1 MDVPVKMHGKSAKN
15 DSSTGSGSTAD
26 GATEKGNGVSRRRF
40 LQILG
45 TASAATA
52 TGCASDK
59 SQKIY
64 PRLKTEDDQIPG
76 VGVWY
81 SSTCTECSAGC
92 GIMVKNVDGR
102 AIKIEG
108 NRESPINRGGLCA
121 LGQASLQSLYD
132 PDRIREPLRRSGD
145 GSFTPISWEEALSEV
160 SDAIKNRGKKSAF
173 LTGEHNGA
181 FSELLD
187 EMSRAIDADQYV
199 YDVSQPV
206 AAARGAELV
215 YGVYGIPH
223 YRIDRAEA
231 ILNFGADFLETW
243 VNPCGY
249 ARDWATSRRGENPL
263 RFIHVEPRLSLTGAN
278 ADLWLAA
285 KPGTEVSV
293 ALAVLQQLIS
303 RGRNTIP
310 SDISA
315 RIDSLLKG
323 INLDGVV
330 AESGVARENILLTAH
345 YLSTAKR
352 SLVLAGG
359 ASSLTS
365 DPLPLHVVTNLMNV
379 VLGNVGETVDLSR
392 VRVPKSSVTRVRDLI
407 TALGNKQ
414 VGVLFIHDTNP
425 AFTLPGSFGFR
436 NVVRQADKVVSF
448 ASHLDETAAYADI
461 ILPSHTG
468 LEAWGDVRPHAGVY
482 SLIQPSMAPV
492 FNTRDVGDIILQLAS
507 SAGLSAPKADDYKS
521 YLKASWQRVHSA
533 EGVGE
538 DFEAFW
544 RHSLERGGFFAGR
557 VAQARA
563 AAVQT
568 AAFSQKFMATPI
580 FDKKGVTGN
589 GFTVLPYNS
598 VKSFDGRAANR
609 PWLQELPDPI
619 TQVVW
624 DNWVEIHPDAAKVL
638 GISNGDPVVVRNHYG
653 EVQAPAY
660 VTPHVH
666 RDVIAIPVGQG
677 HQKYGRYAQSV
688 GLGNVIDLLPPS
700 IAAEGIA
707 LLSAQASVERG
718 RGTHSMVV
726 TSGSSSQHDRELART
741 KVLSGMTAA
750 AVGHAPSGPE
760 GSHQGHEVHPQDA
773 PGQYGAT
780 HAAAGHDDGHGD
792 VKDHGNGHGEH
803 HEVKQM
809 YTQREHPVYRWGM
822 AIDLAACTG
831 CSACVV
837 ACYAENNIPVVGKKL
852 AEKGREMSWLRIE
865 RYYDEDESQELR
877 VSFLPMLC
885 QHCNNAPCEPVCPV
899 YATYHNEEGLNA
911 MIYNRCVGTRYC
923 SNNCS
928 YKVRRFNWVDFEFP
942 EPMNWQL
949 NPSVTKR
956 TMGVMEKCT
965 FCVQRINEARDRA
978 KDQGRLIQDGDVQ
991 PACVQSCPTEALAFG
1006 NLNDPESKVSKMHGD
1021 KRAYKILDHHINTQ
1035 PAVGYLEDVKYKL

>member
-1 MDVPVKMHGKSAKN
+1 MDVPVKIHGKSAKN
-15 DSSTGSGSTAD
+15 DSSTGSGSTAN
-26 GATEKGNGVSRRRF
+26 GATEKGGVSRRRF

-59 SQKIY
+59 SQKVY
-64 PRLKTEDDQIPG
+64 PRLKTEGDQIPG
-76 VGVWY
+76 VGAWY

-102 AIKIEG
+102 AIKVEG

-132 PDRIREPLRRSGD
+132 PDRIREPLKKGGD
-145 GSFTPISWEEALSEV
+145 GKFTPISWEEALAEVSEV
-160 SDAIKNRGKKSAF
+160 IKNRGKKSAF

-187 EMSRAIDADQYV
+187 EMSKAIGADQYV

-206 AAARGAELV
+206 AAARAAELV
-215 YGVYGIPH
+215 FGVYGIPH
-223 YRIDRAEA
+223 YRIDRAQA

-278 ADLWLAA
+278 ADLWLSA
-285 KPGTEVSV
+285 KPGTEVRV
-293 ALAVLQQLIS
+293 ALAVLQQLV
-303 RGRNTIP
+303 G
-310 SDISA
+310 A
-315 RIDSLLKG
+315 RTVPAEVRDRVNALLTDVSIDA
-323 INLDGVV
+323 VV
-330 AESGVARENILLTAH
+330 RESGVEKENILLAAH
-345 YLSTAKR
+345 YLSEAKH

-359 ASSLTS
+359 ASSLTT
-365 DPLPLHVVTNLMNV
+365 DPLPLHVVTNLINV
-379 VLGNVGETVDLSR
+379 VLGNVGETIDLSR
-392 VRVPKSSVTRVRDLI
+392 VRVPKSSVSRVRELI

-414 VGVLFIHDTNP
+414 IGVLFIHDTNP
-425 AFTLPGSFGFR
+425 AFTLPGSYGFR
-436 NVVRQADKVVSF
+436 NAVRQADKIVSF
-448 ASHLDETAAYADI
+448 ASHLDETAAFADI
-461 ILPSHTG
+461 ILPAHTG
-468 LEAWGDVRPHAGVY
+468 LEAWGDVRPYAGIY
-482 SLIQPSMAPV
+482 GLIQPSMAPV
-492 FNTRDVGDIILQLAS
+492 FNTRDVGDILLQLAS
-507 SAGLSAPKADDYKS
+507 AAGLTAPNADDFKS
-521 YLKASWQRVHSA
+521 YVKASWKRVHSA
-533 EGVGE
+533 EGVTE
-538 DFEAFW
+538 DFETFW
-544 RHSLERGGFFAGR
+544 RHSLERGGFFSGR
-557 VAQARA
+557 VAPAPST
-563 AAVQT
+563 AVQS
-568 AAFSQKFMATPI
+568 AAFDQNFKGTPT
-580 FDKKGVTGN
+580 FDTKGVTGD
-589 GFTVLPYNS
+589 GFAVLPYNS

-624 DNWVEIHPDAAKVL
+624 DNWVEIHPDAAKAL
-638 GISNGDPVVVRNHYG
+638 GIVSGDPVVVRNHYG

-666 RDVIAIPVGQG
+666 KDVIAIPVGQG

-688 GLGNVIDLLPPS
+688 GLGNVIDLLPPATTS
-700 IAAEGIA
+700 EGIA
-707 LLSAQASVERG
+707 LLSARASVQKG
-718 RGTHSMVV
+718 RGSHSLVI

-741 KVLSGMTAA
+741 KILSGVSAA
-750 AVGHAPSGPE
+750 AVSHAPSGSE
-760 GSHQGHEVHPQDA
+760 QGHEAHPSDA
-773 PGQYGAT
+773 PGHHGAT
-780 HAAAGHDDGHGD
+780 QTAAGHDDGHGD
-792 VKDHGNGHGEH
+792 AKAHGDGHHGGH

-809 YTQREHPVYRWGM
+809 YDQREHPVYRWGM

-852 AEKGREMSWLRIE
+852 AEMGREMSWLRIE

-899 YATYHNEEGLNA
+899 FATYHNEEGLNA

-942 EPMNWQL
+942 EPLSWQL

-965 FCVQRINEARDRA
+965 FCVQRIHEARDRA

-991 PACVQSCPTEALAFG
+991 PACVQSCPTEALVFG
-1006 NLNDPESKVSKMHGD
+1006 NLNDPESKVSKMHGH
-1021 KRAYKILDHHINTQ
+1021 KRAYKILDHHLNTQ
-1035 PAVGYLEDVKYKL
+1035 PAIGYLEDVKYKL